1 MLNNLSNE
9 KVSGNIEMKNKVSIV
24 IPAKN
29 EADNLKRWLSDLVAM
44 PAFHEV
50 IVVNDGSTDNSAEVI
65 LQSGAKLINHQKS
78 KGNGAAIKSGTRA
91 ATGDILVFM
100 DGDGQHQVSE
110 IDLLLNR
117 LDDGFDMVVGTRDNQ
132 GQASFGRQLANGFYN
147 RLASYMTGQRVD
159 DLTSG
164 FRVVKRNKFIKFL
177 SLLPNGF
184 SYPTTSTMAFFRAGY
199 SVGYEPIKVLKRQ
212 GKSHIK
218 PLKDGLRFL
227 LIIFKIG
234 TLYSPLKLFVP
245 ISFAVFMLGLSY
257 YGYTY
262 STAGRFTN
270 MSALMFTTS
279 LIIFLVG
286 LVSEQIT
293 TLLYKDSE

>member
-1 MLNNLSNE
+1 MES
-9 KVSGNIEMKNKVSIV
+9 VSVI

-29 EADNLKRWLSDLVAM
+29 ESVTIGKVVEGLFNLGLDL
-44 PAFHEV
+44 EV
-50 IVVNDGSTDNSAEVI
+50 IVVDDGSTDNTGELAKEKGACVI
-65 LQSGAKLINHQKS
+65 TNSYS
-78 KGNGAAIKSGTRA
+78 KGNGAAIK
-91 ATGDILVFM
+91 TGVRKAGGSILVFM
-100 DGDGQHQVSE
+100 DADGQHDPL
-110 IDLLLNR
+110 DLPSLLTALEN
-117 LDDGFDMVVGTRDNQ
+117 GSDMVVGAREWTS
-132 GQASFGRQLANGFYN
+132 QASVGRGVANTIYN
-147 RLASYMTGQRVD
+147 RLASYMTGHKIH

-164 FRVVKRNKFIKFL
+164 FRVVRRSKFIKFL

-199 SVGYEPIKVLKRQ
+199 SVSYEPINVLRRN

-245 ISFAVFMLGLSY
+245 IAFAIFMLGLGY